1 MVILPVFIPHSTRCY
16 RGTIAMVLTGELTED
31 NDMKLRDAVLRFF
44 FSAPMLL

>member
-16 RGTIAMVLTGELTED
+16 IGTIAMVSTGELTED
-31 NDMKLRDAVLRFF
+31 NDMKLRDAVLHF